1 MVAWSLSASAAALY
15 TSLEKGELP
24 ISPAGTV
31 PRNTIQSQ
39 SQEALFFRDTLF
51 PSLLPSVVW
60 NSNLLLP
67 CIIRIHFLLGTE
79 SIILSKRRADRVKI
93 PLILFTE
100 KFSHQLI
107 LLSYF
112 ASGPKEVKGSRNT
125 RSKEPAGAFP
135 FICDLSELWS
145 KPERMRKER
154 QKWNLIP
161 VHLQDTLLSLP
172 HFTDVHEGK
181 GGKKCNICSLK
192 ISVFRLLSRI
202 PNELKIN
209 PMY

>member
-1 MVAWSLSASAAALY
+1 MAAWSLSGSVAALY
-15 TSLEKGELP
+15 ASLEKGELP

-39 SQEALFFRDTLF
+39 CQEALFFRDILL
-51 PSLLPSVVW
+51 PSFLPSVVG

-79 SIILSKRRADRVKI
+79 SIILSKRRGERVKI
-93 PLILFTE
+93 PLILFT
-100 KFSHQLI
+100 KKYSHQLI

-112 ASGPKEVKGSRNT
+112 ASGPKEVKGSTNT

-135 FICDLSELWS
+135 FICELSESWS

-181 GGKKCNICSLK
+181 DGKKCNIHSLK
-192 ISVFRLLSRI
+192 IRVFRLLSRI
-202 PNELKIN
+202 PDELKIN